1 MVYGFSTT
9 YRILSFITM
18 ANEVPE
24 LYLKASVF
32 TLDILPG
39 NHVKTLSMKLYWPI
53 HH

>member
-1 MVYGFSTT
+1 
-9 YRILSFITM
+9 M

-24 LYLKASVF
+24 LYLKTSVF
-32 TLDILPG
+32 TLDILPAAG